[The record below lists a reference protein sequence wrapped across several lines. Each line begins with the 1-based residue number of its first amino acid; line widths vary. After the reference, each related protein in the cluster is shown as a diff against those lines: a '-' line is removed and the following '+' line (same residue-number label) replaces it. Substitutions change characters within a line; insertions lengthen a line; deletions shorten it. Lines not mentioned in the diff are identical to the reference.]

1 MSEAT
6 RHDDYRDM
14 LAAYALVP
22 SAPAPER
29 AWQRI
34 ESEIRGREPQG
45 LLERAR
51 NMALGQTPARRWVAV
66 AAADGVA
73 VSGSVTL
80 FDPETP
86 AGRIVLEL
94 ADVPPSPAGQHYQVW
109 VLRDEGAMEAIGV
122 LSPDATAARVELPL
136 PGPGHYVAVDI
147 SVEEDGGPPEHS
159 GASVTGAS
167 LS

>member
-14 LAAYALVP
+14 LAAYALDALVP

-94 ADVPPSPAGQHYQVW
+94 ADVPPSPAGHHYQVW
-109 VLRDEGAMEAIGV
+109 VLRDEGAGAMEAIGV
-122 LSPDATAARVELPL
+122 LSPD
-136 PGPGHYVAVDI
+136 VAVDI
-147 SVEEDGGPPEHS
+147 SVEEDGGRPEHS
-159 GASVTGAS
+159 GASVAGAS
-167 LS
+167 LSSAALAG